1 MEDLHI
7 PASNETPEVRFEFSR
22 HCLSMHG
29 ESYPE
34 NAMSFYGPIRSSL
47 QNYLEKLPTDG
58 RVEVN
63 IGLRY
68 FNSSSTKLIRALI
81 GMLDEKA
88 SNGPSISVD
97 WLHDEDDDMMLE
109 FGTDLKEEH
118 RSLKFNTVVAEAA

>member
-1 MEDLHI
+1 MDDLHI
-7 PASNETPEVRFEFSR
+7 PASNETPEISFEFSR
-22 HCLSMHG
+22 HHLSMHG

-47 QNYLEKLPTDG
+47 QNYLERLPADSKLY
-58 RVEVN
+58 VN

-81 GMLDEKA
+81 GMLDKTA

-118 RSLKFNTVVAEAA
+118 RFLQFNTVIMATA

>member
-22 HCLSMHG
+22 HCLNMHG

-34 NAMSFYGPIRSSL
+34 NAMSFYGPIRASL
-47 QNYLEKLPTDG
+47 QNYLEQLPADG

-109 FGTDLKEEH
+109 FGSDLKEEH
-118 RSLKFNTVVAEAA
+118 RSLKFNTVVAEPA

>member
-7 PASNETPEVRFEFSR
+7 PASNETPEIRFEFSR

-58 RVEVN
+58 KVEVN

-81 GMLDEKA
+81 GMLDRSAE
-88 SNGPSISVD
+88 SGPSISVD
-97 WLHDEDDDMMLE
+97 WLHDADDDMMLE
-109 FGTDLKEEH
+109 FGSDLKEEH
-118 RSLKFNTVVAEAA
+118 RSLKFNTVVAEPA

>member
-1 MEDLHI
+1 MQDLHI
-7 PASNETPEVRFEFSR
+7 PASNETPEISFAFSR

-47 QNYLEKLPTDG
+47 QNYLETLPADG
-58 RVEVN
+58 CVSVD

-81 GMLDEKA
+81 GMLDHTA

-109 FGTDLKEEH
+109 FGIDLKEEH
-118 RSLKFNTVVAEAA
+118 RSLKFTTVVAEAA

>member
-7 PASNETPEVRFEFSR
+7 PASNETPEISFEFSS
-22 HCLSMHG
+22 HSLSMHG

-47 QNYLEKLPTDG
+47 QNYLEKLPADG
-58 RVEVN
+58 RVNVN

-81 GMLDEKA
+81 GMLDKTA
-88 SNGPSISVD
+88 SNGPTIAVD
-97 WLHDEDDDMMLE
+97 WLHDEEDDMMLE
-109 FGTDLKEEH
+109 FGMDLKEEH
-118 RSLKFNTVVAEAA
+118 RSLQFNTVVVEPA

>member
-7 PASNETPEVRFEFSR
+7 PASNETPEIRFEFSR

-47 QNYLEKLPTDG
+47 QNYLEKLPADG
-58 RVEVN
+58 HVEVN

-81 GMLDEKA
+81 GMLDQAA
-88 SNGPSISVD
+88 SHGPTISVD
-97 WLHDEDDDMMLE
+97 WLHDADDDMMLE
-109 FGTDLKEEH
+109 FGIDLKEEH
-118 RSLKFNTVVAEAA
+118 HSLKLKTVVAEAA